1 MQSHRI
7 FGRSPFI
14 VGAVG
19 MVLAATLAACSGSAA
34 SSPASN
40 AGGIGALDGSAGATA
55 APAPAD
61 AAAAPEGGTKG
72 VEAVAQVPSDMLI
85 IKTGSLDLRVADLNA
100 ALAQASARITGLGGY
115 ASASQR
121 QGDAENA
128 TASVTYRI
136 PAERWDDALVALR
149 ALADKVLDESSQTAD
164 VTGQVLDL
172 GARISNLQASEQA
185 LRAIMAR
192 ATEIKDVLAVQTQL
206 TDVRGQIEQLATE
219 KKHLEEQAAFS
230 TLAVSYVLKPDPVV
244 TAQQGFDPNSE
255 IEHASGSLVEVLQA
269 LATAGIW
276 FAIVWLPILVGL
288 GIVAIIGL
296 AIARRLAALLPRRPV
311 EQKPTQGWGG

>member
-1 MQSHRI
+1 MNSQRI
-7 FGRSPFI
+7 LGRSPFKAMV
-14 VGAVG
+14 VGACLAV
-19 MVLAATLAACSGSAA
+19 MVAACSGSAA
-34 SSPASN
+34 SGP
-40 AGGIGALDGSAGATA
+40 GGIDVTGTRNAATA
-55 APAPAD
+55 GPAPAAD
-61 AAAAPEGGTKG
+61 AAAPEGVAKG
-72 VEAVAQVPSDMLI
+72 GEAVVAEVQSDALI

-121 QGDAENA
+121 QGDDENA

-136 PAERWDDALVALR
+136 PAERWDDALAALR
-149 ALADKVLDESSQTAD
+149 ALADKVLAESTQTAD

-172 GARISNLQASEQA
+172 GARIANLQASEQA

-192 ATEIKDVLAVQTQL
+192 ATEIKDVLSVQTEL
-206 TDVRGQIEQLATE
+206 TNVRGQIEELATE

-230 TLAVSYVLKPDPVV
+230 TLAVSYVLKLDPVL

-255 IEHASGSLVEVLQA
+255 IQHASGSLVEVLQA

-276 FAIVWLPILVGL
+276 FAIVWLPILFGM
-288 GIVAIIGL
+288 AILAVIGL
-296 AIARRLAALLPRRPV
+296 AIARRIRALRPTRPI
-311 EQKPTQGWGG
+311 EPNPTQS